1 MSTPE
6 VQTRSKLQ
14 PVTAWATRDLISS
27 LIQNDLTGTRHD
39 RQLALEIIL
48 RMSIARANPWL
59 ELEVA

>member
-1 MSTPE
+1 M
-6 VQTRSKLQ
+6 
-14 PVTAWATRDLISS
+14 TAWATRDLIPS